1 MSENLPPCPEC
12 ASEYTYQDGALIVC
26 PMCGHEFEETTATTA
41 TTETA
46 EATETAPRFLDAV
59 GNQLVDGDTVTVT
72 ENLNVKGGASI
83 KRGTKVTGIKLLD
96 EPVNGHDI
104 AAKIPGA
111 GQMYLKCSVVKKA

>member
-12 ASEYTYQDGALIVC
+12 ASEFTYQDGALIVC
-26 PMCGHEFEETTATTA
+26 PICGHEFEEPAATTA
-41 TTETA
+41 N
-46 EATETAPRFLDAV
+46 APAAPKFVDSV
-59 GNQLVDGDTVTVT
+59 GNELADGDTVTIT
-72 ENLNVKGGASI
+72 ENLNVKGGAPI

-104 AAKIPGA
+104 AAKISGA

>member
-12 ASEYTYQDGALIVC
+12 AGEFTYQDGPLIVC
-26 PMCGHEFEETTATTA
+26 PMCGHEFEEAA
-41 TTETA
+41 ETA
-46 EATETAPRFLDAV
+46 ETAPKFVDAV
-59 GNQLVDGDTVTVT
+59 GNQLADGDTVTVT
-72 ENLNVKGGASI
+72 ENLNVKGGAPI
-83 KRGTKVTGIKLLD
+83 KRGTKVSNIKLLD